1 MKPMFYISL
10 IVFFLTA
17 CMQQNLQEGSDESTD
32 TLQLVELSDTAIW
45 VNKLS
50 FKNVSE
56 IVADTSA
63 SIWVNKQGE
72 SFSLALHF
80 QYKDTLAVSY
90 SPECWLTYPYKMEN
104 DKIVVYWENNID
116 TKYDFELVKAINKID
131 KKYIGKPFMVLELV
145 NDTTL
150 NAVYLEEDLVKKIN
164 STNKKRIF
172 FPDKFT
178 LVQEDGMYD

>member
-1 MKPMFYISL
+1 MFYISL
-10 IVFFLTA
+10 ITFLLVA
-17 CMQQNLQEGSDESTD
+17 CAQEILQQSA
-32 TLQLVELSDTAIW
+32 VEMPSDTVYSEELADTSMH
-45 VNKLS
+45 VKKLS
-50 FKNVSE
+50 FKNISE

-90 SPECWLTYPYKMEN
+90 SPECWFVYPYKTDH
-104 DKIVVYWENNID
+104 DKIVVYWDNNID
-116 TKYDFELVKAINKID
+116 TKYNFDLVKAISKVD
-131 KKYIGKPFMVLELV
+131 RKYVGQPFMVLELL

-164 STNKKRIF
+164 SASKKRTF
-172 FPDKFT
+172 FPDKFS
-178 LVQEDGMYD
+178 LVQEYEMYD